1 MNRWP
6 KVGRFVDRHFSPL
19 RKSRRTTISALVAG
33 LLRCQWIGL
42 SRIARGMV
50 DATTIRHRVKRIG
63 RFFANGGVCHWAVTE
78 CLVELLMRTDRQNL
92 VAIDWTDRGEYMLLI
107 ATLCWRRRG
116 LPLAWRHVEKWRYEK
131 SQNDEEDKLIGSLAS
146 RIGARPWVLV
156 ADRGFGRADL
166 FKSLKSRGI
175 DFVIRV
181 KGNVCIEHFSFSG
194 RIENIERK
202 AGKAKRLADVLYHKT
217 KKVQLTVVL
226 THKEPAPEPWYL
238 ATTLDLPPVQ
248 IARMYAK
255 RMWIEENIRDC
266 KTNFRL
272 KLLRLGSPERM
283 DRAMILIAIAL
294 VLLALTALASEHRG
308 EDLQL
313 STRKRSEPAL
323 SFVSMGLRILE
334 QFPRKLCIDKSLL
347 RSTL

>member
-1 MNRWP
+1 MNKWP
-6 KVGRFVDRHFSPL
+6 KVGRFVDRYFTPL

-63 RFFANGGVCHWAVTE
+63 RFFANESVCRWAVTG
-78 CLVELLMRTDRQNL
+78 CLVELLMRKDQHNL
-92 VAIDWTDRGEYMLLI
+92 VAIDWTDRGDHMLLI
-107 ATLCWRRRG
+107 ATLCWRHRG
-116 LPLAWRHVEKWRYEK
+116 LPLAWHHVEKWRYDK
-131 SQNDEEDKLIGSLAS
+131 SQNHEEEKLIGSLAS
-146 RIGARPWVLV
+146 LIGTRPWVLL
-156 ADRGFGRADL
+156 ADRGFGRAGL

-202 AGKAKRLADVLYHKT
+202 AGKARLLAEVLYHKYQ
-217 KKVQLTVVL
+217 KVQLNIAI

-238 ATTLDLPPVQ
+238 ATTLDLNAVQ
-248 IARMYAK
+248 IAGLYAK

-266 KTNFRL
+266 KTHFGLKRL
-272 KLLRLGSPERM
+272 QLATPNRM
-283 DRAMILIAIAL
+283 DRAMIIIAIAL
-294 VLLALTALASEHRG
+294 VLVALTAMASLARG

-313 STRKRSEPAL
+313 STRKKSEPAL
-323 SFVSMGLRILE
+323 SFVSIGLRILE
-334 QFPRKLCIDKSLL
+334 QYPRLLCIDKSLIRRCL
-347 RSTL
+347 